1 MDQSG
6 PIRMLVH
13 RYKRSL
19 FKLKCEWIASGYWVE
34 ESVQN
39 KIQRP
44 KQREKKNQWKK
55 EIVEK
60 KNFQMNKPHCSVLQ
74 NGLIQS

>member
-6 PIRMLVH
+6 PVRMLVH

-34 ESVQN
+34 KSVQN

-44 KQREKKNQWKK
+44 KQREKKKSVK
-55 EIVEK
+55 ERDRRKEEL
-60 KNFQMNKPHCSVLQ
+60 PS
-74 NGLIQS
+74 G